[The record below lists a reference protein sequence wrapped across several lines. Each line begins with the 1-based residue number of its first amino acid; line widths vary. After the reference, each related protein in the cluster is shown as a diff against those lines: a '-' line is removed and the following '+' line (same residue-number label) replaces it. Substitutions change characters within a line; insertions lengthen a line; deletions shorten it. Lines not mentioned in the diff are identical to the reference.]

1 MRVHSHFPVKGAS
14 NVSLGNGYISH
25 IVNGFPGN
33 SIDKRP
39 FDKVFTR
46 GNIILWWIAV
56 RLMAMTQNVVEPEG
70 LVGGRRKRGTR
81 ATQYLWWKRW
91 VSFLG
96 EGGVNHVHYL
106 AFWSICLVLSCSRC
120 VLSCSSCVVSWDT
133 TQRQVPRHQHL
144 TSIFLAS
151 NNLRLVKIPKH
162 NDYWKGNNC
171 GKRRHG
177 ISTVVEKWNEKVL
190 TSPNDKN
197 SKYLRF
203 SKQLPREE
211 MMRSCHPIR
220 AG

>member
-96 EGGVNHVHYL
+96 WGGCRSSWMFSVLPDMCCSVSFYLVPVVLYLETQLKGKFHVI
-106 AFWSICLVLSCSRC
+106 SIWPVY
-120 VLSCSSCVVSWDT
+120 
-133 TQRQVPRHQHL
+133 
-144 TSIFLAS
+144 FLPA
-151 NNLRLVKIPKH
+151 II
-162 NDYWKGNNC
+162 WG
-171 GKRRHG
+171 
-177 ISTVVEKWNEKVL
+177 
-190 TSPNDKN
+190 
-197 SKYLRF
+197 
-203 SKQLPREE
+203 
-211 MMRSCHPIR
+211 
-220 AG
+220 